1 MIPLRG
7 LAAPLILLI
16 GLATSATA
24 EGLSAIARLDPAGS
38 SVVDRRDGGVDV
50 TLTLSQPVPWRVFTL
65 DDPRRLVLDLSEVDW
80 RGAGLTLPGLGGA
93 IAELRVGAPSPGWSR
108 MVFDLSSPLVVTKAE
123 MATDSADP
131 ARLVL
136 RLSRV
141 SEAEFAA
148 RSGPPPAL
156 AADTWPQVAV
166 QAAPRQNGGPLTVVL
181 DPGHG
186 GDDPGAERGG
196 VRESDLMLTF
206 AQELRE
212 VLVRAGLRV
221 ALTREGDVF
230 VPLDLRVARAGEAG
244 GDLFLSLHADALAEG
259 RATGATVYTLSD
271 SGAAVAARILAERR
285 DRGAMIA
292 GVDLSGQDD
301 RVAGVLM
308 DLARVDT
315 APRSDALADALVNS
329 LQAAVVGLHK
339 RPRNEGGFAVLVAPD
354 MPSVLIELGFL
365 SSPRDRARLT
375 DPDWR
380 AGAAAA
386 IRDGILVWAEADSA
400 TAGLRRR

>member
-1 MIPLRG
+1 MTPKRG
-7 LAAPLILLI
+7 LAAVLVLWI
-16 GLATSATA
+16 GLAGPVPA
-24 EGLSAIARLDPAGS
+24 EGLSALARLDPETSGVS
-38 SVVDRRDGGVDV
+38 DRRDGGAEVA
-50 TLTLSQPVPWRVFTL
+50 LTLSQPVPWRVFTL
-65 DDPRRLVLDLSEVDW
+65 DDPRRLVLDLSQVDW
-80 RGAGLTLPGLGGA
+80 VGADLSLPGLGGA
-93 IAELRVGAPSPGWSR
+93 ITGMRSGAPMPGWSR
-108 MVFDLSSPLVVTKAE
+108 LVLDLGAPLIVAE
-123 MATDSADP
+123 AAMSTDGAGP

-136 RLSRV
+136 RLDLA

-148 RSGPPPAL
+148 RAGPPPAL
-156 AADTWPQVAV
+156 TGDDPPPVTVPAV
-166 QAAPRQNGGPLTVVL
+166 TRPERGVMTVVL

-196 VRESDLMLTF
+196 VREADLMLTF

-221 ALTREGDVF
+221 ALTREADVF
-230 VPLDLRVARAGEAG
+230 VPLDARVARAGEAG

-271 SGAAVAARILAERR
+271 SGVVAAARALAERR
-285 DRGAMIA
+285 DRRAMIA
-292 GVDLSGQDD
+292 GVDLTGQDD

-308 DLARVDT
+308 DLARADT
-315 APRSDALADALVNS
+315 APRSDALADAIVDGLK
-329 LQAAVVGLHK
+329 AAVVGLHK

-365 SSPRDRARLT
+365 SNPRDRARLT

-386 IRDGILVWAEADSA
+386 IRDAILTWQASDAA

>member
-1 MIPLRG
+1 MTLLRG
-7 LAAPLILLI
+7 LAAALILLT
-16 GLATSATA
+16 GLAMPAIA
-24 EGLSAIARLDPAGS
+24 DGLSALARLDPAGS

-93 IAELRVGAPSPGWSR
+93 IVDLRAGAPMPGWSR
-108 MVFDLSSPLVVTKAE
+108 MVFDLSAPLVVTAAE
-123 MATDSADP
+123 MATDGAGP
-131 ARLVL
+131 ARLIL
-136 RLSRV
+136 RLSPV

-156 AADTWPQVAV
+156 TVEARPSVTV

-196 VRESDLMLTF
+196 VREADLMLTF

-221 ALTREGDVF
+221 ALTREADVF
-230 VPLDLRVARAGEAG
+230 VPLDLRVARAGEAQ

-271 SGAAVAARILAERR
+271 SGALVAARILAERR

-308 DLARVDT
+308 DLARIDT